1 LLHASKKPAILATD
15 DHHSPGDTME
25 FLLIGHD
32 GTDQGALG
40 RRLAVRE
47 RHLAVFDEFSRGGY
61 FKYGCALLDD
71 DETMVGS
78 LVVCEFTSRR
88 ELEDLWLSQEPYV
101 LGGVWK
107 TTEIRGIRTRRHPA
121 RQQV

>member
-1 LLHASKKPAILATD
+1 
-15 DHHSPGDTME
+15 ME

-32 GTDQGALG
+32 GTDEGAMG

-47 RHLAVFDEFSRGGY
+47 RHLALFDEFSRRGY
-61 FKYGCALLDD
+61 FTYGCALLDD
-71 DETMVGS
+71 DEKMVGS
-78 LVVCEFTSRR
+78 LIACEFTSRQ

-107 TTEIRGIRTRRHPA
+107 TTKITRIRTRRPPA
-121 RQQV
+121 

>member
-1 LLHASKKPAILATD
+1 
-15 DHHSPGDTME
+15 ME

-32 GTDQGALG
+32 GTDEGAMG

-47 RHLAVFDEFSRGGY
+47 RHLALFDEFSRRGY

-71 DETMVGS
+71 DEKMVGS
-78 LVVCEFTSRR
+78 LIVCEFASRR

-107 TTEIRGIRTRRHPA
+107 ATEIRRIRTRRPPA
-121 RQQV
+121 